1 MRTTAAAVLEAARPR
16 QWVKNT
22 FVLAGLVFSGSILS
36 GAAELRAWLM
46 VIAFCA
52 ASSATYLVNDV
63 VDADSDRLNPRTARR
78 PIARGDLR
86 PSTALVYAAGSAAI
100 ALTVAF
106 LLGWEAGLVIVGYFV
121 LQVAYS
127 LGIKRIALLD
137 VLAISTG
144 FVLRALG
151 GIVAIPVAL
160 SAWLLVCTGLLA
172 LFLALGKR
180 RGELVN
186 ATQHHGVPRA
196 SVRGYTLAL
205 LDQLLAITSAAII
218 VSYAIYAVT
227 GSRTHY
233 MGLTIPFVVYGICRV
248 LQVMHLDGGLTED
261 PSALALRDRPLQ
273 ACVALWAA
281 SATIISLIQ

>member
-1 MRTTAAAVLEAARPR
+1 MKTTAAVLEAARPK
-16 QWVKNT
+16 QWVKNA

-36 GAAELRAWLM
+36 GAADLRAWLM

-63 VDADSDRLNPRTARR
+63 VDAQSDRLNPRTAER

-86 PSTALVYAAGSAAI
+86 PQTALLYAAGSAAV
-100 ALTVAF
+100 ALAVAF
-106 LLGWEAGLVIVGYFV
+106 LLGWQAGLVIVGYFV

-127 LGIKRIALLD
+127 MGIKRIALLD
-137 VLAISTG
+137 VLAVSAG

-180 RGELVN
+180 RGELVST
-186 ATQHHGVPRA
+186 TQHHGARRA

-205 LDQLLAITSAAII
+205 LDQLLAITSATII
-218 VSYAIYAVT
+218 VSYAIYAVA
-227 GSRTHY
+227 GSRTPY
-233 MGLTIPFVVYGICRV
+233 MGLTIPFVVYGVFRV
-248 LQVMHLDGGLTED
+248 LQVMHVDGGVTED

-273 ACVALWAA
+273 TCVVLWAGT
-281 SATIISLIQ
+281 ATVISLIQ